1 MKDNEHVF
9 QRFVEQYC
17 GRRGT
22 QGEEVVLVTEEDIQC
37 E

>member
-9 QRFVEQYC
+9 QRFVEQCC

-22 QGEEVVLVTEEDIQC
+22 QSEEVVPLTEEDIQC